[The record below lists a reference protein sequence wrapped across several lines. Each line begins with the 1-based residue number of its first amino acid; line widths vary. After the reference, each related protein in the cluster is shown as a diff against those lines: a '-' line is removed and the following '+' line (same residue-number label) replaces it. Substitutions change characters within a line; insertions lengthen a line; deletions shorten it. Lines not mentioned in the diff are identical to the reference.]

1 MFISEENV
9 TKNQKKKTKI
19 DKDFE
24 LYKVFVYSFLCK
36 NEKIFIKILELFKSL
51 CVVKCVNATDT
62 HQKHYSVKIGSIFF
76 LIF

>member
-1 MFISEENV
+1 MLPKIRR
-9 TKNQKKKTKI
+9 KKTKI

-24 LYKVFVYSFLCK
+24 LYKVFVYSFLCQ
-36 NEKIFIKILELFKSL
+36 NDKIFIKILELFKSL
-51 CVVKCVNATDT
+51 CVVKCVNATDA

>member
-24 LYKVFVYSFLCK
+24 LYKVFVYSFLCQ
-36 NEKIFIKILELFKSL
+36 NDKIFIKILELFKSL
-51 CVVKCVNATDT
+51 CVAKCFNTTDA
-62 HQKHYSVKIGSIFF
+62 H
-76 LIF
+76 